1 MPIPSVR
8 ELAQAVEG
16 ACRKAGV
23 TGKRGGT
30 YVCMEGPQFSTKAE
44 SNVYRSWGMDVI
56 GMTNLQEAK
65 LAREAEICYVTVAM
79 VTDYDCWHP
88 HHDSVTVDQ
97 IVAVLLKN
105 AENALRGG
113 AAKPWRP
120 CRESEP
126 ASAAQPWRTPF
137 SRTRSKIPAATRQ
150 KIETHP
156 RQIPARPRKA

>member
-1 MPIPSVR
+1 MPIRSVR
-8 ELAQAVEG
+8 ELAQVVEG

-23 TGKRGGT
+23 TAKRGGT
-30 YVCMEGPQFSTKAE
+30 YLCMEGPQFSTKAE

-105 AENALRGG
+105 AENASQGG
-113 AAKPWRP
+113 ARDRRGHA
-120 CRESEP
+120 EG
-126 ASAAQPWRTPF
+126 AQLQVRFGAGARHPHRSQQD
-137 SRTRSKIPAATRQ
+137 SRGHAGEA
-150 KIETHP
+150 
-156 RQIPARPRKA
+156 

>member
-1 MPIPSVR
+1 
-8 ELAQAVEG
+8 VES
-16 ACRKAGV
+16 ACQKAGV

-44 SNVYRSWGMDVI
+44 SNVYRSWGMDII

-97 IVAVLLKN
+97 VVAVLLKN
-105 AENALRGG
+105 ADNACKVVRGAV
-113 AAKPWRP
+113 AAMPKERT
-120 CRESEP
+120 CKCG
-126 ASAAQPWRTPF
+126 SALAHALLTDRD
-137 SRTRSKIPAATRQ
+137 KIPPATRE
-150 KIETHP
+150 KLKLFLDKYLV
-156 RQIPARPRKA
+156 AKA